1 MNRISRNISTIYRT
15 ENLIARRRLAVLQNQ
30 TILMVLAGLVAIIGL
45 VLLNVCFFF
54 LLGKWLS
61 PAAAAGVLGV
71 SNVILAALLAF
82 RAGRMNVD
90 REIAPAVE
98 VRDMAIADLEA
109 EFEGIGSDVQQVLGR
124 LKSVPRD
131 PFGSLIT
138 VLLPL
143 LTTALKKKK

>member
-30 TILMVLAGLVAIIGL
+30 TILMVLAGLVATIGL

-54 LLGKWLS
+54 LLSQWLS
-61 PAAAAGVLGV
+61 PAAAAGILGLL
-71 SNVILAALLAF
+71 NVAFAAFLALG
-82 RAGRMNVD
+82 AGRMNVD

-131 PFGSLIT
+131 PLGSLVT
-138 VLLPL
+138 VLLPV
-143 LTTALKKKK
+143 LTAALKKKT